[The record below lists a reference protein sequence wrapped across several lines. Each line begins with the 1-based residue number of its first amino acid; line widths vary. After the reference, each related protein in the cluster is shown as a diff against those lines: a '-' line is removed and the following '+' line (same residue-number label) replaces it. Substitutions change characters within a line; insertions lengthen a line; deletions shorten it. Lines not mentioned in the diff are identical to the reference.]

1 MASNIGAIQ
10 PTGLFQY
17 SPTYL
22 PNYAD
27 IDNIDMIS
35 NPYSMNGS
43 IFGING
49 INPMGAMGMGFDPNK
64 SYFEN
69 MKDYQQQWNQ
79 YYVDQQKI
87 NRQND
92 VQVNAPME
100 AIRETATNLKD
111 KILHDEQDQIE
122 SAYARYYNSVR
133 SAYGQEGTD
142 EELNSRALAIYTQL
156 NGGRSLIQDLR
167 EHGHSSFT
175 QGLIQTLS
183 LGLYAQK
190 SAEDNVAE
198 ITHQEVPTSEKVIQ
212 NAGRLT
218 GVGIIGAGA
227 YGITKA
233 ISGNTSKILGYLGK
247 FATSKAGIISLI
259 AAGLVAANTIYSS
272 KVTS

>member
-1 MASNIGAIQ
+1 MENIGAIQ

-17 SPTYL
+17 TPTYL

-27 IDNIDMIS
+27 IDDIDMIS
-35 NPYSMNGS
+35 NPYSMSGS
-43 IFGING
+43 IFGLNG
-49 INPMGAMGMGFDPNK
+49 MNPMGMGFDPQK

-69 MKDYQQQWNQ
+69 MKDYQKQWNE

-122 SAYARYYNSVR
+122 NAYVKFYNSVR
-133 SAYGQEGTD
+133 NAYGQEGSD
-142 EELNSRALAIYTQL
+142 EELNSRALSLYTQL
-156 NGGRSLIQDLR
+156 NGGKSLVQDLR

-183 LGLYAQK
+183 LGLYAKK
-190 SAEDNVAE
+190 SAEDNISE
-198 ITHQEVPTSEKVIQ
+198 ITHQEVPMGEKIEQ
-212 NAGRLT
+212 NLGRVT
-218 GVGIIGAGA
+218 GVGVIGAGA
-227 YGITKA
+227 YGLTKL
-233 ISGNTSKILGYLGK
+233 ISGNVTKILKAAGK
-247 FATSKAGIISLI
+247 FMTSKAGIVSLVI
-259 AAGLVAANTIYSS
+259 AGAVAAQTLFSS
-272 KVTS
+272 KVRA